1 MLLVLL
7 PAVLG
12 LDRYVMTDDSMDGSL
27 GRGSVAL
34 ARDVPPSDLR
44 VGDVVTFLPPG
55 ATQDDQR
62 VTHRI
67 VAIESGVATTQGD
80 DASRPDPWSLP
91 LTDATYA
98 RVWVSVPWIGYPF
111 VIDGG
116 WVLLAAGRRCRAH
129 PGRRGR
135 ALVAPEGG
143 RDRLGRS
150 CRWAERPDHRSERC
164 APAHHT
170 AAYHRDMPQR
180 VLVVEDEEDIAFPL
194 VRTLEREGY
203 DVHWVDSGQ
212 KALDDVAA
220 HHADVV
226 ILDLGLPDMDGLE
239 VCRKARDNGYDGAIM
254 IVTARA
260 GELDRVVG
268 LDYGADDYMAK
279 PFGLA
284 ELQARVRALLRRTT
298 AAAAAAADGVD
309 GGLRIDVAARRVF
322 SGDDEVPLTGKEFEV
337 LNVLVANKDK
347 VVSRTRLMADVW
359 DENWYGST
367 KTLDVTIGRLRQK
380 LESVGVQEKVVAVRG
395 VGFRLEG
402 TPSD

>member
-1 MLLVLL
+1 
-7 PAVLG
+7 
-12 LDRYVMTDDSMDGSL
+12 
-27 GRGSVAL
+27 
-34 ARDVPPSDLR
+34 
-44 VGDVVTFLPPG
+44 
-55 ATQDDQR
+55 
-62 VTHRI
+62 
-67 VAIESGVATTQGD
+67 
-80 DASRPDPWSLP
+80 
-91 LTDATYA
+91 
-98 RVWVSVPWIGYPF
+98 
-111 VIDGG
+111 
-116 WVLLAAGRRCRAH
+116 
-129 PGRRGR
+129 
-135 ALVAPEGG
+135 
-143 RDRLGRS
+143 
-150 CRWAERPDHRSERC
+150 
-164 APAHHT
+164 
-170 AAYHRDMPQR
+170 MPQR

-212 KALDDVAA
+212 KALDDVSSR
-220 HHADVV
+220 HADVV

-239 VCRKARDNGYDGAIM
+239 VCRKARDGGYDGAIM

-284 ELQARVRALLRRTT
+284 ELQARVRALLRRTNNT
-298 AAAAAAADGVD
+298 PAADTSHD

-402 TPSD
+402 SPSD